1 MVPPK
6 ATERKLGWIEIFL
19 RVKTKSA
26 DGEIWGQSGIDAQNY
41 LKPFSFSRG
50 KKNGIRS
57 EKVILDMLLG

>member
-50 KKNGIRS
+50 KKKPASGR
-57 EKVILDMLLG
+57 KMLFLTCC

>member
-50 KKNGIRS
+50 KKKTASGR
-57 EKVILDMLLG
+57 KMLFLTCC